1 MNRFSKLAG
10 ISAAVLVLGG
20 IVLTVI
26 SNPDGVSQ
34 ASVPA
39 AQPKPARTPAEAAP
53 AVASLGELQLSSAE
67 LNAVLSSLTPQV
79 REQLR
84 GNRGALEGWIRA
96 RLAEKVLLQQ
106 ADAQGWQERPDIQQM
121 TRAATEQILLRTY
134 LQSVSQVPADYPDE
148 QALQQAY
155 ESAKDKLQS
164 PALYRV
170 SQIFIAVEPG
180 ANEEP
185 LRKKATELAR
195 RAQAPNA
202 DFAELARQ
210 FSEDQA
216 TAQRGGDSGLQP
228 LQQYVPEMR
237 QVLSRQRVGSVSDA
251 LRSQVGFHILK
262 LTDMQPARAAS
273 LDEVREQL
281 REALR
286 NQRQEQVARAYM
298 EGLVSKATLSID
310 GAQLNQALESVR

>member
-39 AQPKPARTPAEAAP
+39 AQPKPARTPTEAAP

-96 RLAEKVLLQQ
+96 RLAEKALLQQ

-134 LQSVSQVPADYPDE
+134 LQSVSQVPADYPDD

>member
-39 AQPKPARTPAEAAP
+39 AQPKPARTPDEAAP
-53 AVASLGELQLSSAE
+53 AVASLGELQLSSVE

-96 RLAEKVLLQQ
+96 RLAEKALLQQ

-155 ESAKDKLQS
+155 EGAKDKLQS

-251 LRSQVGFHILK
+251 LRSQAGFHILK

>member
-39 AQPKPARTPAEAAP
+39 AQPKPARTSDEAAP
-53 AVASLGELQLSSAE
+53 AVASLGELQLSSVE

-96 RLAEKVLLQQ
+96 RLAEKALLQQ

-148 QALQQAY
+148 QALKQAY

-180 ANEEP
+180 ANEES

-251 LRSQVGFHILK
+251 LRSQAGFHILK

>member
-1 MNRFSKLAG
+1 MNRLSRLAG
-10 ISAAVLVLGG
+10 ISVAVLVLGG
-20 IVLTVI
+20 IALTVI
-26 SNPDGVSQ
+26 SNPDGASQ

-39 AQPKPARTPAEAAP
+39 AQPKPARTSDEAAP
-53 AVASLGELQLSSAE
+53 AVASLGGLQLSSAE

-96 RLAEKVLLQQ
+96 RLAEKALLQQ
-106 ADAQGWQERPDIQQM
+106 ADAQGWQERADIQQM

-155 ESAKDKLQS
+155 EGAKATLQS

-273 LDEVREQL
+273 LDEVRGQL

-286 NQRQEQVARAYM
+286 SQRQEQVARAYM

>member
-39 AQPKPARTPAEAAP
+39 AQPKPARTSDEAAP
-53 AVASLGELQLSSAE
+53 TVASLGELQLSSAE

-96 RLAEKVLLQQ
+96 RLAEKALLQQ
-106 ADAQGWQERPDIQQM
+106 ADAQGWQQRPDIQQM

-155 ESAKDKLQS
+155 EGAKDKLQS

-251 LRSQVGFHILK
+251 LRSQAGFHILK